1 MAADPRL
8 FVEGPYDTNGNS
20 QGVETPLYL
29 TETDTLSTSTDTER
43 EDVPTQDEESSL
55 LSPISGEQT
64 VSFSGIIEGDLL
76 MKEGYGSTPE
86 EAFRNYIFE
95 LETLVSEE
103 QGNGFRVVDKE
114 RNKEFLPPSVSST
127 GNYDTIGTGVLFD
140 TSQWEYQSGEGVK
153 GEWNLDGKVTDGVQ
167 NTVVR
172 NDADG
177 KIRDEKYRVQT
188 DLVDKVVAAGTTV
201 PLGEV
206 EKRTRSRE
214 VDLDTSDII
223 HNADTPNVAAIETG
237 VKGNVTFEGRITD
250 QQVGTSL
257 SDIAN
262 RITDS
267 EVDGGIHGAQAQLH
281 DALSGRIFAGA
292 VTDSNADF
300 AAGEPNRLT
309 YRVELEVGG
318 VAATID
324 G

>member
-1 MAADPRL
+1 MAADPRIS
-8 FVEGPYDTNGNS
+8 VEGPFTPGGNS
-20 QGVETPLYL
+20 TGPETPLYL

-86 EAFRNYIFE
+86 GAFRNYIFQ
-95 LETLVSEE
+95 LETLVAEE
-103 QGNGFRVVDKE
+103 QGNGFRVVDLE
-114 RNKEFLPPSVSST
+114 RGKTFDPTNSGDF
-127 GNYDTIGTGVLFD
+127 GVLFD
-140 TSQWEYQSGEGVK
+140 TVRWEYQSGEGVK

-167 NTVVR
+167 NAVDR
-172 NDADG
+172 NN
-177 KIRDEKYRVQT
+177 KIREEQDRVQG
-188 DLVDKVVAAGTTV
+188 LVDKVVTSSVEV

-214 VDLDTSDII
+214 VDLNTSDII
-223 HNADTPNVAAIETG
+223 HQADTPNVAAIETG

-250 QQVGTSL
+250 QQVGASL

-267 EVDGGIHGAQAQLH
+267 EVEGGIHGAQAQLH

-309 YRVELEVGG
+309 YRVELEVGE